1 MGASGA
7 DIGVIG
13 GSGFYEFA
21 AGAST
26 QVTVETPYGPPSAPI
41 TVGDVCG
48 QRVAFLPRHGL
59 RHEYPPHLV
68 NYRANLWALHS
79 LGVRR
84 VIGPCAAG
92 SLRPEV
98 KPGDFV
104 ILDQLVDRTWGRADT
119 YMSGPEVRHVSFAD
133 PYCPELGR
141 VFQAAAASAAGAGGA
156 AGTSGVAGPD
166 TAGAGAGDFGA
177 GAGAGPVGASASVA
191 AVHIGGTVVVI
202 QGPRFST
209 RAESNWYRSAGWQVI
224 NMTQYP
230 EAYLAREL
238 GMCYCGLALITD
250 YDTGVEG
257 VEGIGPVT
265 MEEVF
270 AVLAANVSRTRNL
283 LAAAIPAIAASPGC
297 ACHQGAADQDLR
309 QN

>member
-1 MGASGA
+1 MGAVGA
-7 DIGVIG
+7 EIGVIG

-21 AGAST
+21 AGASN
-26 QVTVETPYGPPSAPI
+26 QVTVDTPYGPPSAPI
-41 TVGDVCG
+41 TVADVG
-48 QRVAFLPRHGL
+48 GRQVAFLPRHGL

-119 YMSGPEVRHVSFAD
+119 FVSGPEVRHVSFAD

-141 VFQAAAASAAGAGGA
+141 VFGPAAAP
-156 AGTSGVAGPD
+156 GVHA
-166 TAGAGAGDFGA
+166 
-177 GAGAGPVGASASVA
+177 
-191 AVHIGGTVVVI
+191 GGTVVVI

-209 RAESNWYRSAGWQVI
+209 RAESNSYRSAGWQVI

-257 VEGIGPVT
+257 VEGLGPVT

-270 AVLAANVSRTRNL
+270 AVLAANVSRTRDL
-283 LAAAIPAIAASPGC
+283 LAAAIPAIPASPGC
-297 ACHQGAADQDLR
+297 ACRQGAGPQT
-309 QN
+309 